1 MTVCG
6 IKMEDIATAMKR
18 DANEGTPFSKE
29 ELDSAVSSLKRCL
42 TSSEEAKDIDWGG
55 LAKYIRERAHLPAK
69 AWDTTKESAAIFEG
83 IVGNPNDSKTFR
95 KMFERILNGGNWYKA
110 KEFASKRG
118 KDFKPWVVL
127 VMGVNGIRKT
137 TSTYQKWFAAA
148 VKTALGND
156 DIDIDDLP
164 CGSNSFFR
172 QLDYMIATLAN
183 KEFQNMYEGKMCNK
197 GAETHAYSKYKDAIF
212 ARYRAMAEALGIL
225 LLNAAK
231 KARMN
236 VMVETSGRDIASFAY
251 IERFFP
257 DDSKYRKL
265 VVNFSIDKLVWAQN
279 SVGGRMKQEM
289 REGRA
294 AILRQASI
302 HELVAVNAGGPYG
315 TEVLERVQSESTKV
329 WDVVSAAIT
338 AAEDHHA
345 IPVRKKRRL
354 EDKGLVKA
362 ESIEDENAI
371 TSERSNNSTS
381 VLQCSWRMAHIAVRG
396 NVMPEKWTARAVVG
410 GAEVGDTFSYTANV
424 K

>member
-1 MTVCG
+1 MLARGT
-6 IKMEDIATAMKR
+6 KMEDIAAGMKR
-18 DANEGTPFSKE
+18 DAKACTPFSKE

-137 TSTYQKWFAAA
+137 TSTYQNWFSAA
-148 VKTALGND
+148 VKTALADD
-156 DIDIDDLP
+156 DINVDDLP

-172 QLDYMIATLAN
+172 QLDYMVATLAN

-315 TEVLERVQSESTKV
+315 TEVLERVQSESMKV
-329 WDVVSAAIT
+329 WDVVSAF
-338 AAEDHHA
+338 DHHRV
-345 IPVRKKRRL
+345 IPGRKKRRL
-354 EDKGLVKA
+354 EDKSLVKTG
-362 ESIEDENAI
+362 SIEDENAI
-371 TSERSNNSTS
+371 RSERSNDSTS

-396 NVMPEKWTARAVVG
+396 DVMPEKWTARAVASGV
-410 GAEVGDTFSYTANV
+410 EVGDTFSYTTNV